1 MKIDLKSG
9 TNPADIKRAK
19 RAELTLGEMFEEY
32 VSRHLIPEGEKT
44 TGDIRSGFE
53 RYLGELPDVPRK
65 KCGKVRTKAPGAV
78 NWQRRRL
85 STITNQEARK
95 LVSDLGRDS
104 GRHAANRALET
115 IRAVYNWA
123 IE

>member
-78 NWQRRRL
+78 NWRRRRL